1 MTQDIGLAVKK
12 PTKKPLDNENNNPFA
27 GSLTIHGKIFEG
39 VVTKAK
45 AKGTVVIERNT
56 PIYFTKFR
64 RYGRSK
70 NKIHAHVP
78 SNLSVR
84 EGDMVIAAECR
95 PISKSV
101 SFVIVEV
108 KS

>member
-45 AKGTVVIERNT
+45 AKDTVVLERNT

-70 NKIHAHVP
+70 NRIHAHIP
-78 SNLSVR
+78 SNLDVK
-84 EGDMVIAAECR
+84 EGDRVIAAECR

-101 SFVIVEV
+101 SFVVVEV
-108 KS
+108 KE

>member
-1 MTQDIGLAVKK
+1 MTRNIGLAVKK

-45 AKGTVVIERNT
+45 AKDTVVLERNA

-84 EGDMVIAAECR
+84 EGDTVIAAECR

-101 SFVIVEV
+101 SFVVVEV